1 MEQGNTMG
9 TTEAGTTATGAAGG
23 VVAGVDVSKW
33 QGAVDFGKVKAAG
46 MTYVFVKA
54 TEGIT
59 GVDPD
64 YARNVAAARAAGLV
78 VGSYHFYETNDDPS
92 AQFGNFRQHADV
104 KPGDLPPVVD
114 IEVLASNSRPD
125 LAGDLKS
132 FLAQMEQAWGVRPIL
147 YSGVSFANEHLAG
160 FGDYPL
166 WVAEYTSA
174 PVPKVPTGWTTWTFW
189 QYSQSGTVAGVPGE
203 VDMDRFNGTQ
213 AEFDALRIA

>member
-9 TTEAGTTATGAAGG
+9 TTEAGAASGE
-23 VVAGVDVSKW
+23 VAGVDVSKW
-33 QGAVDFGKVKAAG
+33 QGAVDFGKIKAAG

-54 TEGIT
+54 T
-59 GVDPD
+59 
-64 YARNVAAARAAGLV
+64 GLV

-125 LAGDLKS
+125 LADDLKS

-147 YSGVSFANEHLAG
+147 YSGVSFANEYLAG

-174 PVPKVPTGWTTWTFW
+174 PTPKVPMGWTTWTFW
-189 QYSQSGTVAGVPGE
+189 QYSQSGTVAGVDGA
-203 VDMDRFNGTQ
+203 VDMDRFNGTATQ
-213 AEFDALRIA
+213 FDTLRIA

>member
-1 MEQGNTMG
+1 MEQGNTMS
-9 TTEAGTTATGAAGG
+9 TTEAGAASGE
-23 VVAGVDVSKW
+23 VAGVDVSKW
-33 QGAVDFGKVKAAG
+33 QGTIDFGKIKAAG

-92 AQFGNFRQHADV
+92 AQFGNFKQHVDV

-125 LAGDLKS
+125 LADDLKS

-147 YSGVSFANEHLAG
+147 YSGVSFANQYLAG

-174 PVPKVPTGWTTWTFW
+174 PAPKVPSGWTTWTFW
-189 QYSQSGTVAGVPGE
+189 QYSQSGTVAGVSGA